1 MSLLF
6 KPKINFS
13 FGSGTLSNVKVKT
26 VHRELNPW
34 SSKELKQLVELKAL
48 GLTYATI
55 APILGRSANN
65 CGVTIS
71 EKKLIPKYKKRR
83 LEMIREVMG
92 DDYDAKR
99 EISQS

>member
-48 GLTYATI
+48 GLTYATM
-55 APILGRSANN
+55 APILKRSANS

-71 EKKLIPKYKKRR
+71 EKKLISKYKQRR
-83 LEMIREVMG
+83 IELIEAVMR
-92 DDYDAKR
+92 DD
-99 EISQS
+99 